1 VAGNDQRRRLG
12 IEPEKGGFLMKLKQ
26 VAEVATSGHP
36 QQLKIILGLGLLQ
49 EALKAVPYGILIGTV
64 IELLSP
70 LLTGSV
76 LNTTRM
82 WLYFGLLL
90 VFYSVQFLF
99 GRWKYIRTFSDCT
112 RLTNEGRI
120 RFARHLRGL
129 PMGFFSKYDAGKF
142 STYMLGD
149 YENILTLT
157 SDGLEPILAAVA
169 LPLVAFIGM
178 GFLSWRMALLMA
190 LPILLALPITWL
202 AGRISRRFAKRLLS
216 SRTVVS
222 SRMIEYI
229 RSIKLVKVFGLSGE
243 KFERLDAALDRLRRD
258 SLRQEIYTG
267 LGVVLGKLIVY
278 AGIPLMVLFGIKWVD
293 AGVLTIPVY
302 AMFLMIAP
310 KIYDPLATA
319 IGLSALINFYGQSAE
334 RISEVLDEPTL
345 PVMPQIQ
352 KPTDN
357 SIALENVTFK
367 YEEMQILSA
376 LSLMIPE
383 NKITALVGTSGSG
396 KTTITRLIARF
407 WDVDSG
413 TVRVGG
419 ADVRHIP
426 YDGLMARISIVF
438 QDVYLFHDTI
448 AGNIMFGRPGAN
460 REDMEQAAR
469 AANCHEFIMALPDD
483 YDTVVGEGGCT
494 LSGGE
499 KQRISIARA
508 ILKDAPIVLLDEAT
522 ASLDPENEAAIQL
535 ALNRLVEGKTLV
547 VIAHHLKTVAQ
558 ADQIIVLE
566 DGRVAE
572 NGTHEQLISQNGI
585 YAGLWQQQQTARGWK
600 FRKTIKEESV

>member
-1 VAGNDQRRRLG
+1 
-12 IEPEKGGFLMKLKQ
+12 MKLKQ
-26 VAEVATSGHP
+26 VADVATNGYP
-36 QQLKIILGLGLLQ
+36 KQLRKVLGLGLLQ

-64 IELLSP
+64 LELLHP
-70 LLTGSV
+70 LLTGSA
-76 LNTTRM
+76 LNTGRL

-90 VFYSVQFLF
+90 TFYLVQFLF
-99 GRWKYIRTFSDCT
+99 GRWKYLTTFSDCT

-120 RFARHLRGL
+120 RFAQHLRGL

-149 YENILTLT
+149 YENVLTLM
-157 SDGLEPILAAVA
+157 SDGLEPILAAIA

-202 AGRISRRFAKRLLS
+202 AGRISRRLARRLLS

-258 SLRQEIYTG
+258 SLRQEIHTG
-267 LGVVLGKLIVY
+267 LGVVLGKLVVY
-278 AGIPLMVLFGIKWVD
+278 AGIPLMIFFGIKWVA

-302 AMFLMIAP
+302 VMFLMIAP

-334 RISEVLDEPTL
+334 RISEVFDEPVL
-345 PVMPQIQ
+345 PVMSQPQ
-352 KPTDN
+352 KPVDS
-357 SIALENVTFK
+357 SITFEDVTFK
-367 YEEMQILSA
+367 YEEMQILSG
-376 LSLMIPE
+376 LSLTIPE
-383 NKITALVGTSGSG
+383 NRITALVGTSGSG
-396 KTTITRLIARF
+396 KTTVTRLIARF

-413 TVRVGG
+413 AVRVGG
-419 ADVRHIP
+419 ADVRRIP
-426 YDGLMARISIVF
+426 YDDLMARISIVF

-448 AGNIMFGRPGAN
+448 AGNILFGRPEAS

-469 AANCHEFIMALPDD
+469 DANCHEFIIALPDG
-483 YDTVVGEGGCT
+483 YDTIVGEGGCT

-547 VIAHHLKTVAQ
+547 VIAHRLKTVEQ
-558 ADQIIVLE
+558 ADQIVILE
-566 DGRVAE
+566 NGRVAE
-572 NGTHEQLISQNGI
+572 RGRHEQLISQNGL
-585 YAGLWQQQQTARGWK
+585 YAGLWRQQQTTRGWK
-600 FRKTIKEESV
+600 LKKAIKEKTI